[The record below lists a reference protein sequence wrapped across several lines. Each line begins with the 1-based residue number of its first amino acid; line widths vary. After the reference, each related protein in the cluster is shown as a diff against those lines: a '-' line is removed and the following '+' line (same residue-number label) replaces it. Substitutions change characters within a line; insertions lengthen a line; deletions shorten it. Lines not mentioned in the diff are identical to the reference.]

1 MGLTVGLLYNLG
13 KYEPPEEDEPPD
25 IHAEL
30 DSEKTV
36 LAIADALRWGG
47 HEVIF
52 IEATESAYQTLRHT
66 KIDIAFNIA
75 EGLRGESRESH
86 VPAMLEML
94 GIPYA
99 GSNVLSL
106 ALSLD
111 KPMAKRVFAY
121 HRIPTAKF
129 EVIEPGQECCRG
141 NLHFPL
147 FVKPAREGSSIGVS
161 TSSVVQNGKQLREQV
176 IYIHRYYQQAALVEE
191 FLDGREFTVGLLG
204 NHDHHFFPITEI
216 NFSACPEGRPPV
228 YDYEFKRDWDA
239 EHYYLM
245 PAPLA
250 EMERDRL
257 CRLALVAFKAMNCS
271 DIGRVDIRLD
281 RSGVPHVIEINPLP
295 GLAPG
300 FSDLPKMA
308 DAEGMSYNQL
318 INGILDAALERYGL
332 LVAADTRAVAT
343 A

>member
-13 KYEPPEEDEPPD
+13 KYDPPEEDEPPD

-52 IEATESAYQTLRHT
+52 IEADENAFSALRHA
-66 KIDIAFNIA
+66 KIDIVFNIA

-86 VPAMLEML
+86 IPAILEML
-94 GIPYA
+94 GIPYT

-106 ALSLD
+106 AMSLD

-121 HRIPTAKF
+121 HRIPTPKF
-129 EVIEPGQECCRG
+129 EVVEPGREPSRG
-141 NLHFPL
+141 NLRFPL

-161 TSSVVQNGKQLREQV
+161 TSSVVTNAKQLRDQV
-176 IYIHRYYQQAALVEE
+176 SYIHRHYRQAALIEE
-191 FLDGREFTVGLLG
+191 FLEGREFTVGLIG
-204 NHDHHFFPITEI
+204 NHDHHFFPIIEI
-216 NFSACPEGRPPV
+216 NFDACPQGRVPV

-239 EHYYLM
+239 DCYYIL
-245 PAPLA
+245 PAPLTQA
-250 EMERDRL
+250 ENDRL
-257 CRLALVAFKAMNCS
+257 CRLALAAFKAMNCY
-271 DIGRVDIRLD
+271 DVGRVDIRLD
-281 RSGVPHVIEINPLP
+281 REGVPHVIEINPLP

-300 FSDLPKMA
+300 FSDLPRMA
-308 DAEGMSYNQL
+308 DADGMGYNRL
-318 INGILDAALERYGL
+318 INGILDAALERYGI
-332 LVAADTRAVAT
+332 LVPAEARAAAT